1 MKKEYSLSEFEDL
14 KQSYFETEEAITQY
28 NAIHDRFETQVQNA
42 IRLRDRARSGLTN
55 EKISI
60 TLYGWMQKYLERTKR
75 YETIE
80 DIMLEGQK
88 GKFLADYIERTLV
101 FVAETEENV

>member
-1 MKKEYSLSEFEDL
+1 MKKTYTLSEFETL
-14 KQSYFETEEAITQY
+14 QTTYFESESAIEQY

-42 IRLRDRARSGLTN
+42 IRLRDRARSGLTQ

-60 TLYGWMQKYLERTKR
+60 TLYDWMQKYLARTKR

-80 DIMLEGQK
+80 GIMLEGQE
-88 GKFLADYIERTLV
+88 GCFIVDFIERRIKFELS
-101 FVAETEENV
+101 ND